1 MEIKVKR
8 FDEVGVYY
16 VVVPI
21 GAMSDKFE
29 FCKTYEIENDVLAL
43 QEATESMS
51 LILN

>member
-1 MEIKVKR
+1 MEIKTKR

-29 FCKTYEIENDVLAL
+29 FCKTYENENDALAL
-43 QEATESMS
+43 QEGLESFNQ
-51 LILN
+51 IIQ